1 MEPNIIL
8 LVIRWS
14 QKMVYFVSL
23 KKQFKHTLLLL
34 TNTMDINT
42 AHILL
47 LTNTMEPN
55 AATTNA
61 ATTNAA
67 TTNASTSMQSYIRTD
82 DNKIINE
89 KCIRWATKMGDCLHV
104 CIKTTGCAMI
114 DTHKICK
121 LNNHDGYNKLNKH
134 FLGEPKVPL

>member
-1 MEPNIIL
+1 
-8 LVIRWS
+8 
-14 QKMVYFVSL
+14 
-23 KKQFKHTLLLL
+23 
-34 TNTMDINT
+34 MDINT

-47 LTNTMEPN
+47 LTNTMES
-55 AATTNA
+55 NA

-89 KCIRWATKMGDCLHV
+89 KCIRWAAKMGDCLHV
-104 CIKTTGCAMI
+104 CIKTTGCAMV

-134 FLGEPKVPL
+134 FLGERSSPMTPPFICNNNETK